1 MPMRENLFA
10 RLTLLNAELWSP
22 STLCPGVCVSE
33 RKLKPRATKRL
44 PQSHRDQKD
53 RARVQRLTLRSQREG
68 LCSRVD
74 FSGDDGSS

>member
-22 STLCPGVCVSE
+22 SMLCLGGCVSE
-33 RKLKPRATKRL
+33 RKLKPRPNKRL
-44 PQSHRDQKD
+44 PQTHRHQKD
-53 RARVQRLTLRSQREG
+53 RARVQRLTLGSQSEG
-68 LCSRVD
+68 LCFRVD